1 MCFLTSLP
9 KILIFVGLIRSAVF
23 AQPTGADIY
32 ETAWEFSS
40 SINNYDVIFVDWKGR
55 IPKKRMRIRCVFW
68 GQVARVVEFSFL
80 ILMFSGG
87 QSQPS

>member
-1 MCFLTSLP
+1 MRWQSNFLLRYVLLF
-9 KILIFVGLIRSAVF
+9 IVLGNMFG
-23 AQPTGADIY
+23 
-32 ETAWEFSS
+32 
-40 SINNYDVIFVDWKGR
+40 GR

>member
-23 AQPTGADIY
+23 AQSTGADIY

-40 SINNYDVIFVDWKGR
+40 SINNYDVIFVDWKGYTPPR
-55 IPKKRMRIRCVFW
+55 
-68 GQVARVVEFSFL
+68 Q
-80 ILMFSGG
+80 SGNDICAELEERRAIAFG
-87 QSQPS
+87 MSTA